1 MGSGGGILE
10 PFGRPID
17 YLATEENVMK
27 DKRWQDWLNLLIGIW
42 LFISPWVI
50 GFAGA
55 NLTASWNAWIFGVAI
70 VVFSAIAVSMPQ
82 AWAEVINILLGI
94 WMVISSW
101 ILGVATRAV
110 ETNAVIVGLLVILF
124 AAWAMAMSRD
134 LTHKAPTIS

>member
-1 MGSGGGILE
+1 
-10 PFGRPID
+10 
-17 YLATEENVMK
+17 MK
-27 DKRWQDWLNLLIGIW
+27 DKRWQDRLNLLIGIW

-55 NLTASWNAWIFGVAI
+55 GTASAWNAWILGVAI
-70 VVFSAIAVSMPQ
+70 IVFSAIAVSMPQ
-82 AWAEVINILLGI
+82 AWEEVINILLGI

-101 ILGVATRAV
+101 VIGVASRSV

-134 LTHKAPTIS
+134 WRHKATTVS